1 MLAHNQI
8 KRFDQLIVYSSQ
20 IINHVELNY
29 MTMEHEA
36 LTMVYALHKVRHY
49 LLGNLFVFLVDHTI
63 VIYLVNKPQVS
74 RCITQWLFLC
84 LEYDLKVIYKPTKS
98 HNVVDALSIFP
109 NQDLKRLKKFT
120 CFNLNFLFI

>member
-1 MLAHNQI
+1 
-8 KRFDQLIVYSSQ
+8 
-20 IINHVELNY
+20 
-29 MTMEHEA
+29 MEHEA